1 MVPAFDAAAFALK
14 PGEISDVVTTQ
25 YGYHII
31 KMVEKR
37 DATMVPLE
45 KVQPQIVQYLS
56 EQKKRDRVNAFIEE
70 VKKRAKIEVL
80 V

>member
-1 MVPAFDAAAFALK
+1 
-14 PGEISDVVTTQ
+14 
-25 YGYHII
+25 
-31 KMVEKR
+31 MVER
-37 DATMVPLE
+37 REASMVPLE